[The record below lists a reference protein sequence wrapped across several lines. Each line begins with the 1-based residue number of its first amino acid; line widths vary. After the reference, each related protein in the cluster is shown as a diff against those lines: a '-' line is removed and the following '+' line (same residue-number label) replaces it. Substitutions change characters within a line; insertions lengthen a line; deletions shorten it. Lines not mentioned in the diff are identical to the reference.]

1 WTYHYS
7 NKTMTWSE
15 ARKWCQ
21 EHFTDMVVIQNQTEN
36 DYIVSIL
43 PNRTNSPYYWIGLT
57 KNHINE
63 TWKWIGNNSTWVG
76 EHSWAE
82 SEPNNNHITEFCVEI
97 YINSG
102 QNRGKWNDEKCARSK
117 YPVCYKAQCDD
128 SSCVKGSCWET
139 LNSTA
144 CLCSDGY
151 EGDKCQTAEHLF
163 PLFPEPHL
171 IIEKCTHQ
179 HSCPFL
185 KHLIFGKSICSY
197 ITGFVFEPPL
207 PTVVDCPPLSQPENG
222 DLKCSQGGWEIN
234 TTCSFKCN
242 PGFTINGSYTV
253 TCKANRTWSDLKPV
267 CSGEYIIESVFN
279 NFLSNM
285 FYTECNSKILHH
297 VFNLFAPPAVQCPP
311 LSQLSNGNYSCSK
324 EGQIFNSTC
333 HFECHLG
340 FFMIGS
346 SAVTCAANGHWTGPR
361 PVCTSNYTQ
370 VLRFS
375 LGTCFP
381 VPVSL
386 KNVLKES
393 SPPPTV
399 LSLGICPSGCIP
411 CSKQ

>member
-1 WTYHYS
+1 MYGNEFRSLMSFSGWSFAEATWGWTYHYS

-57 KNHINE
+57 KKHINE

-76 EHSWAE
+76 EHSWAVN
-82 SEPNNNHITEFCVEI
+82 EPNNNHITEFCVEI

-117 YPVCYKAQCDD
+117 YPVCYQAQCDD
-128 SSCVKGSCWET
+128 SSCVKGSCRET

-151 EGDKCQTAEHLF
+151 EGDKCQTA
-163 PLFPEPHL
+163 PLNYRNMHTSAL
-171 IIEKCTHQ
+171 L
-179 HSCPFL
+179 SFL

-222 DLKCSQGGWEIN
+222 VLKCSQGGWEFN
-234 TTCSFKCN
+234 TTCSFKCD
-242 PGFTINGSYTV
+242 PGFAINGSYTV
-253 TCKANRTWSDLKPV
+253 TCKANRTWSDLQP
-267 CSGEYIIESVFN
+267 IESVFN
-279 NFLSNM
+279 NFL
-285 FYTECNSKILHH
+285 CVLHH
-297 VFNLFAPPAVQCPP
+297 VFNLFAPSAVQCPP
-311 LSQLSNGNYSCSK
+311 LSQPSNGNYSCSK

-340 FFMIGS
+340 FFIIGS

-370 VLRFS
+370 VLRFCPKKKKKSTLWQKTRNLCCFSAGYKQNNFPSSS
-375 LGTCFP
+375 L
-381 VPVSL
+381 
-386 KNVLKES
+386 NM
-393 SPPPTV
+393 
-399 LSLGICPSGCIP
+399 LSDLSY
-411 CSKQ
+411 Q